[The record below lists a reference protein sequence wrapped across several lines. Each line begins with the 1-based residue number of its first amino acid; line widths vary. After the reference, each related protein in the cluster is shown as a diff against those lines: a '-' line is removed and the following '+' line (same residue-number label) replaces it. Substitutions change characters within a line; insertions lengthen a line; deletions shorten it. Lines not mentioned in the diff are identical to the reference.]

1 MKQTVLFG
9 PIFSD
14 EERDFI
20 LSNMSQVHYPPD
32 SLLFSQVDLTSYL
45 FVIVEGTVELIQTD
59 VKGTSSSMQ
68 KL

>member
-1 MKQTVLFG
+1 
-9 PIFSD
+9 
-14 EERDFI
+14 
-20 LSNMSQVHYPPD
+20 MSQVHYPPD
-32 SLLFSQVDLTSYL
+32 SLLFSQGDLPSYL